1 MALHP
6 SLTFPYA
13 GEDLYVITGQKLFFE
28 AYHVPEGE
36 IKMIRIKPDWKTKY
50 RFAVAPNS
58 AVKDVSGREFS
69 AEYFEVS
76 NGGEGDVNME
86 KNGGKLTATLAGEP
100 LRKLDSKV
108 FKDKENFTI
117 KEIISFVTTGL
128 LFFFENLP

>member
-1 MALHP
+1 
-6 SLTFPYA
+6 
-13 GEDLYVITGQKLFFE
+13 
-28 AYHVPEGE
+28 
-36 IKMIRIKPDWKTKY
+36 MIRIKPDWKTKH
-50 RFAVAPNS
+50 RFAVAPKS

-128 LFFFENLP
+128 LFFLKIYLDFIISLAGIQIIVSGVVMTLGGLNLKDDVTGGETPET

>member
-1 MALHP
+1 
-6 SLTFPYA
+6 
-13 GEDLYVITGQKLFFE
+13 
-28 AYHVPEGE
+28 
-36 IKMIRIKPDWKTKY
+36 MIRIKPDWKTKH
-50 RFAVAPNS
+50 RFAVAPKS